1 MCFPRGCARHGGNLL
16 TGRDIMFA
24 TIADSASLSSR
35 ELMASATKTLAE
47 SEAGAKKQAKSTK
60 SLSSTTRFSSGTEWE
75 LLQTDAMILHALTL
89 ALKYVLDNI
98 H

>member
-1 MCFPRGCARHGGNLL
+1 
-16 TGRDIMFA
+16 
-24 TIADSASLSSR
+24 
-35 ELMASATKTLAE
+35 MASATKTLAE